1 MTIMLM
7 ILALLV
13 GLVIGFFGARKYME
27 NYLRNNPPISEE
39 MLRTMMLQMG
49 QKPSSRKL
57 HQMMQ
62 AMKAK
67 LKSQIVNNIKGCD
80 FYHILLYWKLKFII
94 LRLWRNNIFIIGI
107 NLSI

>member
-1 MTIMLM
+1 MALTISLV
-7 ILALLV
+7 ILALLI
-13 GLVIGFFGARKYME
+13 GLVGGFFGARRYME

-62 AMKAK
+62 TMKAQAK
-67 LKSQIVNNIKGCD
+67 KANK
-80 FYHILLYWKLKFII
+80 
-94 LRLWRNNIFIIGI
+94 
-107 NLSI
+107 

>member
-1 MTIMLM
+1 MGMTILWT
-7 ILALLV
+7 ILGLLV
-13 GLVIGFFGARKYME
+13 GLVVGFFGARKYME

-62 AMKAK
+62 TMKTQARK
-67 LKSQIVNNIKGCD
+67 ANRK
-80 FYHILLYWKLKFII
+80 
-94 LRLWRNNIFIIGI
+94 
-107 NLSI
+107 

>member
-1 MTIMLM
+1 MALTISLV
-7 ILALLV
+7 ILALLI
-13 GLVIGFFGARKYME
+13 GLVGGFFGARRYME

-62 AMKAK
+62 TMKPQAK
-67 LKSQIVNNIKGCD
+67 KANK
-80 FYHILLYWKLKFII
+80 
-94 LRLWRNNIFIIGI
+94 
-107 NLSI
+107 

>member
-1 MTIMLM
+1 MTILWA
-7 ILALLV
+7 IIALLV
-13 GLVIGFFGARKYME
+13 GLVVVFFGARRYME

-62 AMKAK
+62 TMKAQARK
-67 LKSQIVNNIKGCD
+67 ANRK
-80 FYHILLYWKLKFII
+80 
-94 LRLWRNNIFIIGI
+94 
-107 NLSI
+107 

>member
-1 MTIMLM
+1 MATTIVWA

-13 GLVIGFFGARKYME
+13 GLLVGFFGARKYME

-62 AMKAK
+62 SMKAQAK
-67 LKSQIVNNIKGCD
+67 KANTKY
-80 FYHILLYWKLKFII
+80 F
-94 LRLWRNNIFIIGI
+94 
-107 NLSI
+107 

>member
-1 MTIMLM
+1 MATTIVWA

-13 GLVIGFFGARKYME
+13 GLLVGFFGARKYME
-27 NYLRNNPPISEE
+27 NYLRNNPPIPEE

-62 AMKAK
+62 SMKAQAK
-67 LKSQIVNNIKGCD
+67 KANTK
-80 FYHILLYWKLKFII
+80 
-94 LRLWRNNIFIIGI
+94 
-107 NLSI
+107 